1 MSATKTVGL
10 VGRKAGMTRV
20 FTEAGET
27 VPVTVIEAL
36 PNRITQVRTA
46 ETDGYRALQVAFGE
60 RKASHLNKPLTG
72 HYAKVKVAP
81 GKELVEFRL
90 KGDEGK
96 DLAAGGELKVDLF
109 SVGQIVDVTGT
120 TTGKGF
126 AGVMKR
132 HNFGGL
138 PATHGVSVSHRSP
151 GSIGQRQTPGRV
163 FLGKRMSGHM
173 GVQRRTIENLQVVRV
188 DAERNLL
195 LIRGAVPGAP
205 GGQVIVRPS
214 VKAAAKAKRKSSL
227 RPKRAPAKPRSDQ
240 EVSRHEAQARQ
251 QRCASRR
258 RPSVGRNIRACLQR
272 ISRSSGRH
280 RLHGCRPCGYEGAE
294 DQG

>member
-1 MSATKTVGL
+1 
-10 VGRKAGMTRV
+10 
-20 FTEAGET
+20 
-27 VPVTVIEAL
+27 L
-36 PNRITQVRTA
+36 PNRITQVRTT
-46 ETDGYRALQVAFGE
+46 EVDGYRALQVAVGD
-60 RKASHLNKPLTG
+60 RKASHLNKAQTG

-81 GKELVEFRL
+81 GRAVVEFRL
-90 KGDEGK
+90 NGDEGAE
-96 DLAAGGELKVDLF
+96 LAAGGELKVDLF
-109 SVGQIVDVTGT
+109 QVGQIVDVTGT
-120 TTGKGF
+120 TIGKGY

-214 VKAAAKAKRKSSL
+214 VKATAKAAKKKVAAPVKGAAAAKK
-227 RPKRAPAKPRSDQ
+227 
-240 EVSRHEAQARQ
+240 
-251 QRCASRR
+251 
-258 RPSVGRNIRACLQR
+258 
-272 ISRSSGRH
+272 
-280 RLHGCRPCGYEGAE
+280 
-294 DQG
+294 

>member
-20 FTEAGET
+20 FTEAGES

-36 PNRITQVRTA
+36 PNRITQVRTV
-46 ETDGYRALQVAFGE
+46 EVDGYRAVQVASGV
-60 RKASHLNKPLTG
+60 RKASHLSKSLAG

-81 GKELVEFRL
+81 GQSIVEFRL
-90 KGDEGK
+90 AGEEGK
-96 DLAAGGELKVDLF
+96 DLVAGGEFKVDLF
-109 SVGQIVDVTGT
+109 QVGQIVDVTGT

-132 HNFGGL
+132 HNFGGM
-138 PATHGVSVSHRSP
+138 PATHGVSVSHRVP

-163 FLGKRMSGHM
+163 FRGKRMAGHM

-188 DAERNLL
+188 DADRNLL

-214 VKAAAKAKRKSSL
+214 VKAAGQAARKRKAAVAKAAAPGKT
-227 RPKRAPAKPRSDQ
+227 PAKK
-240 EVSRHEAQARQ
+240 
-251 QRCASRR
+251 
-258 RPSVGRNIRACLQR
+258 
-272 ISRSSGRH
+272 
-280 RLHGCRPCGYEGAE
+280 
-294 DQG
+294 